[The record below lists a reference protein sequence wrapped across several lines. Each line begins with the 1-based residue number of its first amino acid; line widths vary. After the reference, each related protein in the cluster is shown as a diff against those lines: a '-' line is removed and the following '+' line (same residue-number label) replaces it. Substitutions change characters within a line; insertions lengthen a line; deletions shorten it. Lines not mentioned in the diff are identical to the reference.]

1 MTTLNRK
8 GKINIKIEQQLIAG
22 LPKTKAINDY
32 IVAHESGNAK
42 NTGSDSLEREVSFMT
57 RNWRN
62 AFVTHWVGGGG
73 RVIQLAP
80 SGYISWG
87 AGPNANSRC
96 YAQVELARTKDRAV
110 FKKDYA
116 VYVDLL
122 RQLAKEAGIPVKLDE
137 AGRGI
142 KSHEWISDNLGG
154 TDHRD
159 PFAYLNSMGISREQ
173 FKKDIANGITGT
185 VSQPVSLN
193 NATVTAFEVGDS
205 VKVTKALYRDSLG
218 NGISTAM
225 VGKTG
230 KIKRIFG
237 KNKMYLVEDWGWAGA
252 SDITKATA
260 TTSTGTSTTVPAN
273 RWIDRKGTA
282 VITTPSGIILRGT
295 TKGDNTAPIK
305 LGKLTTLAKGQA
317 VTYDK
322 VLVQKDGHV
331 WVRQPRSGGYGW
343 LPVANTVNG
352 KVSDG
357 YWVTGVS
364 I

>member
-1 MTTLNRK
+1 MNRK
-8 GKINIKIEQQLIAG
+8 GTINIKIEQQLIAG

-32 IVAHESGNAK
+32 IVAHESGNAT

-73 RVIQLAP
+73 RVIQVAP

-116 VYVDLL
+116 VYVELL
-122 RQLAKEAGIPVKLDE
+122 RQLAKEGGIPVKLDE

-142 KSHEWISDNLGG
+142 KTHEWISDNLRG

-159 PFAYLNSMGISREQ
+159 PYAYLNSMGISREQ

-193 NATVTAFEVGDS
+193 NSTVA
-205 VKVTKALYRDSLG
+205 
-218 NGISTAM
+218 
-225 VGKTG
+225 
-230 KIKRIFG
+230 
-237 KNKMYLVEDWGWAGA
+237 
-252 SDITKATA
+252 
-260 TTSTGTSTTVPAN
+260 AN
-273 RWIDRKGTA
+273 RWISKKGTA

-305 LGKLTTLAKGQA
+305 LGKLATLAKGQA

-322 VLVQKDGHV
+322 VLVQKKGHV

-352 KVSDG
+352 KVSGG
-357 YWVTGVS
+357 YWVTGVR

>member
-1 MTTLNRK
+1 MTITAVTTLNRK

-32 IVAHESGNAK
+32 IVAHESGNAT
-42 NTGSDSLEREVSFMT
+42 NTGSDSLEREVAFMS

-73 RVIQLAP
+73 RVIQIAP

-96 YAQVELARTKDRAV
+96 YAQVELARTKDKAV
-110 FKKDYA
+110 FEKDYA
-116 VYVDLL
+116 VFVELL

-142 KSHEWISDNLGG
+142 KSHEWISDNLQG

-159 PFAYLNSMGISREQ
+159 PFAYLNSMGISRAQ

-185 VSQPVSLN
+185 VSQPVSPN
-193 NATVTAFEVGDS
+193 NSVDTSFKVGDS

-218 NGISTAM
+218 NGRSTAM

-230 KIKRIFG
+230 KIKRIYG

-260 TTSTGTSTTVPAN
+260 TSSSSAN
-273 RWIDRKGTA
+273 RWINKKGTA
-282 VITTPSGIILRGT
+282 VITTPLGIILRGI

-305 LGKLTTLAKGQA
+305 LGKLSTLAKGQA
-317 VTYDK
+317 VAYDK

-352 KVSDG
+352 KVSGG